1 MKSPIARRAGAMGP
15 AATSALRAPA
25 AAARAPGALAARLRS
40 RGALSGPS
48 FAAPDRAAATA
59 PRAAAAA
66 AAAAAGAPP
75 PALEELTAVGPLD
88 GRYASKVAGLRP
100 IFSEFGLIRFR
111 VAVEC
116 AWLRQL
122 SELPGVPE
130 VPPLAPPALALLD
143 QLSTAFTV
151 ADAAAVKAV
160 EATTNHDVKAV
171 EYVLKERFAADPQL
185 AAVLE
190 FTHFACT
197 SEDINNLAHGLMLA
211 EARTELVLPA
221 MDAVVDAI
229 AA

>member
-1 MKSPIARRAGAMGP
+1 MQTPIARRAGAMGP
-15 AATSALRAPA
+15 AATRPPRAP
-25 AAARAPGALAARLRS
+25 AARAPGALAARPRS
-40 RGALSGPS
+40 RGALSGAPL
-48 FAAPDRAAATA
+48 AAPDRATAA
-59 PRAAAAA
+59 PRAAA

-88 GRYASKVAGLRP
+88 GRYASKVASLRP

-122 SELPGVPE
+122 AELPGVPE
-130 VPPLAPPALALLD
+130 VPPLAPPALALLNE
-143 QLSTAFTV
+143 LSTAFTV

-211 EARTELVLPA
+211 KARAELVLPA
-221 MDAVVDAI
+221 MDAAVDAI